1 MSLPPL
7 SSSSS
12 LRPAAALLEGASL
25 FLDLDGTLLDLE
37 DRPEDV
43 RADEALRTLLGA
55 LGVRLQGRLAV
66 VSGRSL
72 AQIDTILGEAADG
85 LAVSGSHGCE
95 HRWNG
100 VEARPAR
107 PPALDRAAERLRAFA
122 GGRPGLLVEEKSFG
136 VALHYRLAPEA
147 EAEARILAAALADE
161 LDLCLQPGKMVAEL
175 RVAGGDKGRVVHRLM
190 DRPPMRG
197 TRPVFVGDDVT
208 DEAGFVAARAL
219 GGHGV
224 LIGAARAT
232 AADHRLDSPAALRA
246 WLAEAVR

>member
-1 MSLPPL
+1 ML
-7 SSSSS
+7 
-12 LRPAAALLEGASL
+12 
-25 FLDLDGTLLDLE
+25 
-37 DRPEDV
+37 
-43 RADEALRTLLGA
+43 
-55 LGVRLQGRLAV
+55 
-66 VSGRSL
+66 
-72 AQIDTILGEAADG
+72 
-85 LAVSGSHGCE
+85 
-95 HRWNG
+95 
-100 VEARPAR
+100 
-107 PPALDRAAERLRAFA
+107 A

-147 EAEARILAAALADE
+147 EAEARILAAALAEE